1 MPLTPTLSPLVPRGE
16 REKISAGCVKMRS
29 PEKLCRKKL
38 LMRLADSIVS
48 GVGIAEFAR
57 RSEKTVPHGCKD
69 RHEIL
74 SSFQS
79 HGLSSCCEI
88 SLLETECQ
96 MNLKMR
102 RANTAIQCRSALD
115 SVVPRD
121 LASPMKAHTR
131 KNAISGRGVSVRTKG
146 GGGWVKSSS
155 NRKSRSCRALDRRQS
170 FLSGLRRLAQ
180 AQSLKAQRPSDGRK
194 NRATNRD
201 PLANHGAVPKVA
213 P

>member
-1 MPLTPTLSPLVPRGE
+1 
-16 REKISAGCVKMRS
+16 
-29 PEKLCRKKL
+29 
-38 LMRLADSIVS
+38 
-48 GVGIAEFAR
+48 
-57 RSEKTVPHGCKD
+57 
-69 RHEIL
+69 
-74 SSFQS
+74 
-79 HGLSSCCEI
+79 
-88 SLLETECQ
+88 

-115 SVVPRD
+115 CVVSRD
-121 LASPMKAHTR
+121 LPSPMKAHTR
-131 KNAISGRGVSVRTKG
+131 KNAISGRGVRERTKG
-146 GGGWVKSSS
+146 GEWVKSSS

>member
-1 MPLTPTLSPLVPRGE
+1 
-16 REKISAGCVKMRS
+16 
-29 PEKLCRKKL
+29 
-38 LMRLADSIVS
+38 MRLADSIIS
-48 GVGIAEFAR
+48 GAGIAEFAR
-57 RSEKTVPHGCKD
+57 RFEKAVPHGRKD

-79 HGLSSCCEI
+79 HGLSSGCEI

-115 SVVPRD
+115 CVVPRD

-131 KNAISGRGVSVRTKG
+131 KNAISGGASGYVPG
-146 GGGWVKSSS
+146 GGEWVKSSS